1 LKVHS
6 TFYYS
11 FSKAVTRL
19 VYKLCAVAIAA
30 LPMWSCSTTPPKSES
45 LLKPEITIRIASLD
59 LAHVRKRIDKK
70 DILALAQIVKNE
82 GIEVLAVQ
90 NISRYPGMTSRVDF
104 VDELSARSD
113 MRNVFGEMINNSG
126 RQTGNAIFS
135 LYPILTNRNQ
145 SFEKIK
151 SASFEAALEAV
162 VDAGVQPLTVVSTQF
177 PDQASKDDQERCLKL
192 ILDMNPNPEKQPM
205 IIAGNLPPALK
216 TTIPFEEVAAREMKP
231 TAGNLWFCSRRS
243 LRILN
248 SNTVET
254 GLGHITV
261 ARFGLYRQ

>member
-1 LKVHS
+1 MN
-6 TFYYS
+6 
-11 FSKAVTRL
+11 RL
-19 VYKLCAVAIAA
+19 VHNLGALAIAA
-30 LPMWSCSTTPPKSES
+30 LTSWSCSTTPPRSES
-45 LLKPEITIRIASLD
+45 VLKPEITIRVASID
-59 LAHVRKRIDKK
+59 LARVRKRIDKK
-70 DILALAQIVKNE
+70 DILSLAQIVKNE

-162 VDAGVQPLTVVSTQF
+162 VDAGVQSLSVVSTQF
-177 PDQASKDDQERCLKL
+177 PDKASKDDQERCLKL
-192 ILDMNPNPEKQPM
+192 ILDMNPNPEKHPM
-205 IIAGNLPPALK
+205 IIAGNLPPAMK
-216 TTIPFEEVAAREMKP
+216 ATSSFEEVEAPEMKSM
-231 TAGNLWFCSRRS
+231 AGSLWFCSRRT

-254 GLGHITV
+254 DLGRIAV